1 MLVQKRLVALHGELV
16 GLVVER
22 LLALAPELLGRDDRL
37 LAGAAERGG
46 RQTDDRQPEPDEMA
60 ALHAGATVEEAPLAV
75 NSKRRSR
82 PSGRGGGPQSRG
94 RRASRRVPAQTPS
107 RCPRRGS

>member
-1 MLVQKRLVALHGELV
+1 MLVEERLVALHGELV

-37 LAGAAERGG
+37 LVGAAWRAE
-46 RQTDDRQPEPDEMA
+46 RQTNGHQTEPDQMA
-60 ALHAGATVEEAPLAV
+60 APHAAATVVEGPPAV
-75 NSKRRSR
+75 NSKSRSR
-82 PSGRGGGPQSRG
+82 PSVRGDGRRSRN
-94 RRASRRVPAQTPS
+94 RRASRRVPARTPS